1 MERRDDSRDS
11 AATVFSIE
19 IAGGDVRFPCR
30 ADQSLL
36 AAMMAAGHRA
46 LAVGCRSGGCGVCRV
61 RILSG
66 RFATGH
72 MNRAVVTVADEQAGI
87 LLSCRTFPRSDIRLE
102 PMPRATGTAQIM
114 ERAA

>member
-1 MERRDDSRDS
+1 MERRDDKKDG

-19 IAGGDVRFPCR
+19 IAGSDVRFPCR

-66 RFATGH
+66 RFTTGH
-72 MNRAVVTVADEQAGI
+72 MNRAVVSIADELAGS

-102 PMPRATGTAQIM
+102 PMPRATGTAVII